1 MWKNLYTYEYRYNK
15 DMKGEIYADRFAAL
29 GHINRL
35 EIFQTLVKAGSEGMA
50 IGEIASMLDIPAS
63 TLSFH
68 LRELVRSKLVTQK
81 KEGRT
86 ITCVANFDALN
97 ELLTFVKKDCC
108 KGVTLPVFSS

>member
-1 MWKNLYTYEYRYNK
+1 MRIRNTYDYSYNEN
-15 DMKGEIYADRFAAL
+15 MKGEIYADRFAAL

-35 EIFQTLVKAGSEGMA
+35 EIFQTLVKAGSEGMT
-50 IGEIASMLDIPAS
+50 IGEIASMLHLPAS

-68 LRELVRSKLVTQK
+68 LRELVRSSLVTQN

-86 ITCVANFDALN
+86 VTCVANFDALN

-108 KGVTLPVFSS
+108 KRVRLPVFSS

>member
-1 MWKNLYTYEYRYNK
+1 M
-15 DMKGEIYADRFAAL
+15 YADRFAAL

-35 EIFQTLVKAGSEGMA
+35 EIFQILVKAGSGGVT
-50 IGEIASMLDIPAS
+50 IGEIASLLDIPAS

-68 LRELVRSKLVTQK
+68 LRELVRSQLVTQN

-108 KGVTLPVFSS
+108 RGVKLPAFSP

>member
-1 MWKNLYTYEYRYNK
+1 MKNQTYAE
-15 DMKGEIYADRFAAL
+15 RFAAL

-35 EIFQTLVKAGSEGMA
+35 EIFQTLVTAGSEGMA
-50 IGEIASMLDIPAS
+50 IGEIASTLGIPAS

-68 LRELVRSKLVTQK
+68 LRELVSSKLVAQK

-86 ITCVANFDALN
+86 VTCMANFDALN

-108 KGVTLPVFSS
+108 KGVTLQVFNS